1 MEKTTARDRIVAA
14 ASDLFYERGI
24 GTVGM
29 DAVRDE
35 AQVSLRAL
43 YKEFASKEDLVLA
56 VLQLLHTQWE
66 EGLAAQAAG
75 ITDPEQRLLAI
86 FDYLSSWFNEPGFR
100 GCGFINAFGELGA
113 SSTRVA
119 DAVRAHKHSFQI
131 YVRDLVAQMGGPATL
146 AAQLA
151 ILAEGA
157 QVSAAIQGTDRPA
170 QVARQA
176 AKTLITTTAHQ
187 GAGAAEP
194 TTV

>member
-66 EGLAAQAAG
+66 EGLAAQADG
-75 ITDPEQRLLAI
+75 LTNPEQRLLAI
-86 FDYLSSWFNEPGFR
+86 FDYLSAWFTQPGFR

-113 SSTRVA
+113 SSPRVA
-119 DAVRAHKHSFQI
+119 EAVRAHKRSFQN
-131 YVRDLVAQMGGPATL
+131 YVEDLVAQMGGPATL

-157 QVSAAIQGTDRPA
+157 QVTAAIQGTDRPA
-170 QVARQA
+170 HAARQA
-176 AKTLITTTAHQ
+176 ARTLITTTARQ

-194 TTV
+194 API